1 MKNLKKVGLTALAA
15 SLATVSVNA
24 GELSVSGAASIGW
37 TSIEKGSSAGW
48 YMNDKIVFSGAGTLD
63 NGLGF
68 EMKLSM
74 DESDTAANT
83 QTFEGRSIKLTSD
96 TLGSLTFQGRDGT
109 GVTGAFDDRMPTV
122 YEETWY
128 AVAAAG
134 QPIDG
139 PNTADS
145 FYYSNATIDGVQLDV
160 SYTKG
165 GGGTGGDRGTVEYG
179 AVVTAVEGLTL
190 GFAYGEDESKKAS
203 SVDNTI
209 MYATYAF
216 GPVTVGYQKNDSDS
230 TAAISD
236 QEFQAAAVT
245 YAVNDDL
252 SVMVSQ
258 SKTEKEG
265 DPDDQEITS
274 FGASY
279 SMGSMSVA
287 VQSWDVDNS
296 SHGSASADNYRMNEI
311 NISFAF

>member
-1 MKNLKKVGLTALAA
+1 
-15 SLATVSVNA
+15 
-24 GELSVSGAASIGW
+24 
-37 TSIEKGSSAGW
+37 
-48 YMNDKIVFSGAGTLD
+48 
-63 NGLGF
+63 
-68 EMKLSM
+68 
-74 DESDTAANT
+74 
-83 QTFEGRSIKLTSD
+83 
-96 TLGSLTFQGRDGT
+96 
-109 GVTGAFDDRMPTV
+109 
-122 YEETWY
+122 
-128 AVAAAG
+128 
-134 QPIDG
+134 
-139 PNTADS
+139 
-145 FYYSNATIDGVQLDV
+145 
-160 SYTKG
+160 
-165 GGGTGGDRGTVEYG
+165 
-179 AVVTAVEGLTL
+179 
-190 GFAYGEDESKKAS
+190 
-203 SVDNTI
+203 

-230 TAAISD
+230 TAATSD

-287 VQSWDVDNS
+287 LQSWDVDNS